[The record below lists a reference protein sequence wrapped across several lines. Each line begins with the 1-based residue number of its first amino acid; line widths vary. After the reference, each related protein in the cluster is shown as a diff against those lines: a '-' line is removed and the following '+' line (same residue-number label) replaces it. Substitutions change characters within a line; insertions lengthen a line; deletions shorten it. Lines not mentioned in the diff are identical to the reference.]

1 MCGRGRDWTNMSSIP
16 PIPLFWKI
24 IPRNMAGITKHQFKE
39 RIKQYGIYHT
49 IGVIYHSYDEESLA
63 LMLMMEGE
71 DANIRIIPYTHN
83 TKESKTSLDFEYES
97 LYT

>member
-1 MCGRGRDWTNMSSIP
+1 MSDMP
-16 PIPLFWKI
+16 PVPLFWKI
-24 IPRNMAGITKHQFKE
+24 IPRNMAGIPKHQFKE

-63 LMLMMEGE
+63 LMLMMEGDE
-71 DANIRIIPYTHN
+71 NNIRIIPYTHN
-83 TKESKTSLDFEYES
+83 TKESKTSLDFLNES